1 VSLSYFLC
9 KWPSAIK
16 TAPVPSQTQ
25 WRTGLAPAPHSFT
38 GIVHF
43 FDALRIARYSI
54 FTIASSAQNVER
66 FFVAFLSRGLEFV
79 NRSKRLSRL
88 KAAES
93 TAYLKVFSAIPA
105 ACPQLPIFTYIS
117 PDCLRTLIL
126 PLAFAGC
133 IYSSFSLSFGIHTE
147 VFYIVVNVKH
157 WESPGKAGGLP
168 FKLSDS
174 TAFVVYMARRISG
187 GYLKNSLR
195 SSQ

>member
-1 VSLSYFLC
+1 LNRPEGRGIKPQEIKALGLLLNFGVAKPIHINKFPFL
-9 KWPSAIK
+9 
-16 TAPVPSQTQ
+16 
-25 WRTGLAPAPHSFT
+25 LALKNHHKN
-38 GIVHF
+38 GIMEKRVR
-43 FDALRIARYSI
+43 DPR
-54 FTIASSAQNVER
+54 Q
-66 FFVAFLSRGLEFV
+66 SRGLEFV

-93 TAYLKVFSAIPA
+93 IAYLKVFSAIPA

-126 PLAFAGC
+126 PLTFVGC

-168 FKLSDS
+168 FKLI
-174 TAFVVYMARRISG
+174 AQLRR
-187 GYLKNSLR
+187 LWFALP
-195 SSQ
+195 